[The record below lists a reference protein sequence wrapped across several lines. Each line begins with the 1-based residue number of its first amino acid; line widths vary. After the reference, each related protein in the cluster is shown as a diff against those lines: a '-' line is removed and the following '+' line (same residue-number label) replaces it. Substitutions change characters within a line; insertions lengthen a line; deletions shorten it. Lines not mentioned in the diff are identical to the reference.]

1 MNELN
6 YDITPISLE
15 YFKQRSFEI
24 IFNVFNSM
32 NSSEDELIKDY
43 VLTIGSDELYESLKY
58 HNDIFYS
65 SILTKNY
72 DLLKDFFIWKYSV
85 YKNRGINIDC
95 FLKEYEL
102 WKEAILNHLYP
113 SHSSEINII
122 YEYLILNH
130 EDFKLNAQETKKIV
144 VNNKYQELFEKL
156 LSNLLNGQKNDF
168 YDLVQ
173 KNLKL
178 FDNNIFL
185 FIQELINPLM
195 YKVGQLWQ
203 LNELS
208 VAKEHLASSLI
219 DDVINY
225 YIKDNL
231 FLDIDKPKVI
241 ISTVGDE
248 LHNLGIKIV
257 GKFLESNGFSVKN
270 LGSKLS
276 NKELINSIYEL
287 KPDLVI
293 LSVTLPS
300 NVATLQQIVK
310 ELKSDYNLFLG
321 KIIIGGQGLFVNNK
335 MISIKEA
342 DFCSKNLEDLKI
354 FLKTLNYSIKNEMEE
369 II

>member
-72 DLLKDFFIWKYSV
+72 ELMVNFFVWKYSV
-85 YKNRGINIDC
+85 YNSRGINLDC
-95 FLKEYEL
+95 FLKEYEF

-122 YEYLILNH
+122 YDYLILNH

-144 VNNKYQELFEKL
+144 VNNKYQELFEEL
-156 LSNLLNGQKNDF
+156 LYNLLNGQKNNF

-208 VAKEHLASSLI
+208 VAKEHLSTSLV
-219 DDVINY
+219 DETINDF
-225 YIKDNL
+225 IQNSFITNNSNKL
-231 FLDIDKPKVI
+231 IAI
-241 ISTVGDE
+241 TSTVGNE

-257 GKFLESNGFSVKN
+257 GKFIETYGYSVKN
-270 LGSKLS
+270 ITSKIS
-276 NKELINSIYEL
+276 TKELINSIYDL
-287 KPDLVI
+287 KPSLVV

-300 NVATLQQIVK
+300 NIATLQEIVK
-310 ELKSDYNLFLG
+310 DLKSNHNLFNGLV
-321 KIIIGGQGLFVNNK
+321 IVGGQGLFNNK
-335 MISIKEA
+335 QHILIKEA
-342 DFCSKNLEDLKI
+342 DCCCETLDDLDN
-354 FLKTLNYSIKNEMEE
+354 FLKKINTN
-369 II
+369 